1 MAQTAPIRPLSRL
14 MREEV
19 IAHSMNSTLSCS
31 RHTDAVGR
39 ERLIPLE
46 CAPRMGN
53 KSVAWQPARSPSFR
67 AALQGNRHRSP
78 SVRSG
83 SLARRYSDTSL
94 DMSSRSRAYQH
105 NRQREKLLSSRSQ
118 TPELCLDRRPAS
130 FTEGSAQNTRRL
142 TTTVPRQ
149 RNARHSESSAHP
161 LRRLTTTVPRQ
172 RNARLSLPGPT
183 ESALDLESQAV
194 PRARHPTTSKSMRKA
209 GHAVSFTARLN
220 PIHPLSQQKKKISVK
235 ERKAAMIA
243 AEQEARDVEMGL
255 LWERV
260 YGGTLRQVQYQSSL
274 STATKL
280 PTIGQWHGLLLGGG
294 ISSLKTKLEKRPL
307 SRSASFN
314 AA

>member
-1 MAQTAPIRPLSRL
+1 MVQTAPIRPLSRL

-19 IAHSMNSTLSCS
+19 ITHSMNSTLSCN
-31 RHTDAVGR
+31 RHVDAVGR

-67 AALQGNRHRSP
+67 AVLQGKRHRSP
-78 SVRSG
+78 SIRSG
-83 SLARRYSDTSL
+83 SQARRYSDTSL
-94 DMSSRSRAYQH
+94 DMSSRSRVYQH
-105 NRQREKLLSSRSQ
+105 NRQREKVLTSRSQ
-118 TPELCLDRRPAS
+118 TPELRLDRRPGS
-130 FTEGSAQNTRRL
+130 FTEGSVQNT
-142 TTTVPRQ
+142 
-149 RNARHSESSAHP
+149 
-161 LRRLTTTVPRQ
+161 RRLTTTVPRQ

-183 ESALDLESQAV
+183 ERAPDLESHGD
-194 PRARHPTTSKSMRKA
+194 PRSRPLTTSKSMRKV
-209 GHAVSFTARLN
+209 GHAVSFTARLT
-220 PIHPLSQQKKKISVK
+220 PIHPLNQHKKKISVK

-243 AEQEARDVEMGL
+243 AEQEARDVQMGL

-280 PTIGQWHGLLLGGG
+280 PSIGQWHGLILGDG

-307 SRSASFN
+307 SRSVSFN
-314 AA
+314 AT